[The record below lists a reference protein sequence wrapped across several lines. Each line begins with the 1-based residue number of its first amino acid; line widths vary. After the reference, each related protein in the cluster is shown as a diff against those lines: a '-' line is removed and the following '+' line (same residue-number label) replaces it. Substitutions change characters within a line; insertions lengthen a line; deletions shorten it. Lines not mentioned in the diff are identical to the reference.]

1 MSMRSF
7 SLSVLLVVVIP
18 LVAAGLPTQ
27 PDEPDTRFAEL
38 TQQIEN
44 ADAEEKPSL
53 LIELGRLFRKQN
65 PVRALELANEALTL
79 ATEHDNRSAAA
90 DAHNLEG
97 FAYLSMDRYEDGL
110 AAMREA
116 EKLYREL
123 GNESMATRSLGS
135 QAMALSS
142 MGELWPAIEVVER
155 VLDDFREM
163 GDEKGVAAATN
174 NLGIYYERVGEY
186 EQALRYNL
194 ESLEIERSLGRT
206 IGIANNLNSIGN
218 IHSRLEDHDQAR
230 GYYSQALELF
240 EELDEAYGVLQ
251 CLNNLGNTYEKQDLD
266 ERALEYF
273 ERAIEVARR
282 LDRPSLE
289 ANPLTNMGI
298 VHKKRGDF
306 ERALDAYE
314 KAAEITE
321 QTGELADF
329 AVNLQNI
336 GEIYL
341 LMERPSE
348 ALVYLEKAESIAVET
363 GSYAVQDGTFL
374 NLAEAHAQLGDYR
387 SAHGYLIRYN
397 DARDAGLDEEKRRTV
412 TELQAR
418 YDADR
423 RREQIELLTKDIEI
437 QKLQLSRTRL
447 TAFLLMAVAALV
459 IGAAVLLLRR
469 YRSLLAFWKKKVFI
483 GPYRV
488 GDEISTGGMG
498 VVYQATNV
506 LEPGRT
512 VALKVIRDE
521 HAGDATQRQRFVNE
535 GQIIDSINHPNIVTV
550 FDRGE
555 HNERLYIAMEYLAGR
570 TLAEVVAETADR
582 GEAITEPR
590 CLRIMN
596 QLADAVTSI
605 HAMGIVHR
613 DIKPNNV
620 IVTGSEGV
628 GEVVKLLD
636 FGTAKLDTMT
646 TLTAAGELVGTV
658 SYLAPERIRHQEPTA
673 ASDVFSLGVVFY
685 ELLALEKPFP
695 AEDPVVLLRQLLDA
709 EPVEPANFRSDLTGE
724 LNELVMAMLH
734 KDAHRRP
741 DGEEL
746 MHRLTRLNAEV
757 A

>member
-1 MSMRSF
+1 MRLRLI
-7 SLSVLLVVVIP
+7 SLLVFLVVVP
-18 LVAAGLPTQ
+18 SVATGMPTQ
-27 PDEPDTRFAEL
+27 PEEPDVRVAEL
-38 TQQIEN
+38 IQQIEN
-44 ADAEEKPSL
+44 ADDEEKPSL
-53 LIELGRLFRKQN
+53 LIELGRFLRKHDPERALEVAN
-65 PVRALELANEALTL
+65 EALELATNFG
-79 ATEHDNRSAAA
+79 NRPAAA
-90 DAHNLEG
+90 DAYNLK
-97 FAYLSMDRYEDGL
+97 GL
-110 AAMREA
+110 AHLTMHDYEHGLQAMREA
-116 EKLYREL
+116 EKLYRDL
-123 GNESMATRSLGS
+123 GNESQATRSLGS

-155 VLDDFREM
+155 VLEDFREM
-163 GDEKGVAAATN
+163 GDEKGEAAATN
-174 NLGIYYERVGEY
+174 NLGIYYERVGDY

-218 IHSRLEDHDQAR
+218 IHSRLDDHDQAR
-230 GYYSQALELF
+230 EYYSGALELF
-240 EELDEAYGVLQ
+240 EELGEDYGVLQ
-251 CLNNLGNTYEKQDLD
+251 CLNNLGNTYENQDQD

-273 ERAIEVARR
+273 ERALDVARR
-282 LDRPSLE
+282 LGRPSLE

-298 VHKKRGDF
+298 VHKKRGEFD
-306 ERALDAYE
+306 RALDVYGR
-314 KAAEITE
+314 AAEIE
-321 QTGELADF
+321 EDLGEMADLALCLH
-329 AVNLQNI
+329 NM

-348 ALVYLEKAESIAVET
+348 ALVYLNNAESIAVET
-363 GSYAVQDGTFL
+363 GSYVAQQGTFL

-387 SAHGYLIRYN
+387 RAHEYLIRYGEV
-397 DARDAGLDEEKRRTV
+397 RDASLDEEKRRTV
-412 TELQAR
+412 AELQAR

-423 RREQIELLTKDIEI
+423 RREQIELLTKDNEI
-437 QKLQLSRTRL
+437 QKLQLSRARL

-521 HAGDATQRQRFVNE
+521 FAGDATQRQRFVNE

-555 HNERLYIAMEYLAGR
+555 HNERLYIAMEYLVGR
-570 TLAEVVAETADR
+570 TLAEVVAETAAR
-582 GEAITEPR
+582 GETISEHR
-590 CLRIMN
+590 CLGIMS

-620 IVTGSEGV
+620 IVTGSEGG
-628 GEVVKLLD
+628 GERVKLLD
-636 FGTAKLDTMT
+636 FGTAKLDSMT

-658 SYLAPERIRHQEPTA
+658 SYLAPERIRHSEPTA
-673 ASDVFSLGVVFY
+673 AGDVFSLGVVFY

-695 AEDPVVLLRQLLDA
+695 AKDPVVLLRQLLDV
-709 EPVEPANFRSDLTGE
+709 EPVEPATFRSELTGE

-746 MHRLTRLNAEV
+746 MHRLTRLNTEV